1 MDRRSF
7 VAGMGGAAA
16 TWPLALRAQ
25 RGPPVLGFL
34 NSATPENYTFNARAF
49 RDGLAEAGYAEG
61 RNLAIEYRW
70 AYGDYGRL
78 PALAAELVARKVDVI
93 AATGDVASA
102 RAAAAATSTIP
113 IVFTVGADP
122 VRFGLVK
129 SMAMPGGNST
139 GITLVTGALSAKR
152 LEILRE
158 LVPQA
163 TLIALFMNP
172 DNQNAER
179 DIAAGQ
185 EAARALGRQTIVV
198 NARGP
203 DDIAGAFESLARQR
217 AGAVLMAS
225 DPMLLSQ
232 RQALVDAALR
242 HRIPVMY
249 WTREFISAG
258 GLVAYGSGITW
269 MYREAGVYVGKI
281 LAGANPATLPVV
293 QPSKFDLIVNL
304 KTARAMGLAFPAA
317 LLQRADEIIE

>member
-7 VAGMGGAAA
+7 VAWMGGAAA
-16 TWPLALRAQ
+16 AWPRALPAQ
-25 RGPPVLGFL
+25 RGTPVLGFL

-49 RDGLAEAGYAEG
+49 REGLAEAGYAEG

-70 AYGDYGRL
+70 AYGDYKRL
-78 PALAAELVARKVDVI
+78 PELAAELVARKVNVI

-102 RAAAAATSTIP
+102 RAAATATTTIP

-129 SMAMPGGNST
+129 SMAMPGGNAT

-179 DIAAGQ
+179 DVAAGQ
-185 EAARALGRQTIVV
+185 EAARALGRQAIVV

-203 DDIAGAFESLARQR
+203 ADIAGAFESLVKQH

-249 WTREFISAG
+249 WTREFIAAG

-304 KTARAMGLAFPAA
+304 KTARAMGLVIPPS

>member
-1 MDRRSF
+1 MKRRSF
-7 VAGMGGAAA
+7 VAWIGGAAA
-16 TWPLALRAQ
+16 TWPLAPRAQ
-25 RGPPVLGFL
+25 RAAPVLGFL

-61 RNLAIEYRW
+61 RNLAVEYRW
-70 AYGDYGRL
+70 AHGDYARL
-78 PALAAELVARKVDVI
+78 PSLAAELVARKVDVI

-102 RAAAAATSTIP
+102 RAAQAATTTIP

-129 SMAMPGGNST
+129 SMAKPGGNAT

-158 LVPQA
+158 IVPQA
-163 TLIALFMNP
+163 TLIGLFMNP

-179 DIAAGQ
+179 DVAAGQ
-185 EAARALGRQTIVV
+185 EAARALGRQAIVV

-203 DDIAGAFESLARQR
+203 DDFPGAFESLVRQR
-217 AGAVLMAS
+217 AGAMLLAS

-249 WTREFISAG
+249 WTREFIVAG
-258 GLVAYGSGITW
+258 GLIAYGSGITW
-269 MYREAGVYVGKI
+269 MYKEAGAYVGKI
-281 LAGANPATLPVV
+281 LGGANPAELPVV

-304 KTARAMGLAFPAA
+304 KTARAMGLAIPASV
-317 LLQRADEIIE
+317 LQRADEIIE

>member
-16 TWPLALRAQ
+16 TLPLALRAQ